1 MDILEF
7 KNKAVLTMKNI
18 VCLGGGY
25 GNMRFIQ
32 RIAPKLPS
40 GYTITLVDVNPFH
53 GMKTEYYALAAGT
66 KSETKVRMDFP
77 DDKNVKVLFDT
88 ITGIDLEKKA
98 VSLEKETIHYDMLVI
113 GLGCED
119 KYHGVPGAAEHTYSI
134 QTLRQSRA
142 TYEKIG
148 DLEPGSKV
156 GIIGAGL
163 SGIEIASEL
172 REAREDLKIRL
183 FDRGDRILP
192 MYPERLSAYVKRW
205 FDDNDVKVIPN
216 SNIVEVA
223 ADTVYNNDDS
233 HALDM
238 SIWTAGVQPVEV
250 VRNLPVEFGPG
261 GRVVLNQYHQIPGF
275 EDAYVVGDSAALKHA
290 PSAQVAEG
298 QAEQIAEVIEA
309 VIKDKPLPKEMP
321 DIKMQGILGSLGSKE
336 GFAYLRER
344 TVTGRIAR
352 MLKSGV
358 LWMYK
363 LGV

>member
-1 MDILEF
+1 
-7 KNKAVLTMKNI
+7 MKNI

-32 RIAPKLPS
+32 RILPKLPS
-40 GYTITLVDVNPFH
+40 DSTITLVDKNPFH
-53 GMKTEYYALAAGT
+53 GLKTEYYALAAGT
-66 KSETKVRMDFP
+66 KSEKKVRVDFP
-77 DDKNVKVLFDT
+77 DDDKVNIVYDT
-88 ITGIDLEKKA
+88 IKSIDLEGNK
-98 VSLEKETIHYDMLVI
+98 VILENRTLGYDTLII

-119 KYHGVPGAAEHTYSI
+119 KYHDVPGASEYTYSI

-148 DLEPGSKV
+148 SLSPGAKV

-163 SGIEIASEL
+163 SGIEVASEL
-172 REAREDLKIRL
+172 REARSDLTIKL

-192 MYPERLSAYVKRW
+192 MYPARLSAYVKRW
-205 FDDNDVKVIPN
+205 FDENDVEVIPN
-216 SNIVEVA
+216 SNIVKVET
-223 ADTVYNNDDS
+223 DKVYNNNDS
-233 HALDM
+233 QDLDM
-238 SIWTAGVQPVEV
+238 IIWTAGVQPAEA
-250 VRNLPVEFGPG
+250 VRGMPVEFGAG

-275 EDAYVVGDSAALKHA
+275 ENAYVVGDSAALEHA

-298 QAEQIAEVIEA
+298 QAEQIAEVIDTL
-309 VIKDKPLPKEMP
+309 IKEKPLPSEMP
-321 DIKMQGILGSLGSKE
+321 EIKMQGILGSLGSKE
-336 GFAYLRER
+336 GFAYLKER

-363 LGV
+363 LGN